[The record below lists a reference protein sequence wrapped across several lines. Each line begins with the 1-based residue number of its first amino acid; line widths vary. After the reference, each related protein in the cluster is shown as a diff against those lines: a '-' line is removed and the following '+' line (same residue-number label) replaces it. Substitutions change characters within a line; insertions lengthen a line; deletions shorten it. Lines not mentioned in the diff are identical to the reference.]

1 MRRLTAAVAFGF
13 AVGAQ
18 AQILTPSPDTT
29 AIGYD
34 LVRDRIVVDFDRVA
48 VDASAGFVVFTG
60 AVSLRRPS
68 VPDSADA
75 VWPAATPFAT
85 VEATYAQRRSDPPP
99 PPHPPLPPPSADY
112 EGPPIYRYAPPSAVA
127 SSRVLRGGR
136 FRLALPIEPDRLE
149 EWVPE
154 LLFQVSVPGF
164 EVEIRDVLN
173 GQVGALPLKGYYRF
187 ALR

>member
-1 MRRLTAAVAFGF
+1 MRRLTVAVAFGL
-13 AVGAQ
+13 ALGAQ
-18 AQILTPSPDTT
+18 AQTLTPSPDTT

-48 VDASAGFVVFTG
+48 VDASAGLVVFTG
-60 AVSLRRPS
+60 SVSLHQPS
-68 VPDSADA
+68 APDSADA
-75 VWPAATPFAT
+75 VRPATTPLVN
-85 VEATYAQRRSDPPP
+85 VEATYAQRWSDPPP
-99 PPHPPLPPPSADY
+99 PPHPPLPPPTSDY
-112 EGPPIYRYAPPSAVA
+112 EGPPEYSDAPPPAVA

-136 FRLALPIEPDRLE
+136 FRLALPIDPDRLE

-154 LLFQVSVPGF
+154 LLFRVRVPGF

-173 GQVGALPLKGYYRF
+173 GRTGSLPLTGDYRF